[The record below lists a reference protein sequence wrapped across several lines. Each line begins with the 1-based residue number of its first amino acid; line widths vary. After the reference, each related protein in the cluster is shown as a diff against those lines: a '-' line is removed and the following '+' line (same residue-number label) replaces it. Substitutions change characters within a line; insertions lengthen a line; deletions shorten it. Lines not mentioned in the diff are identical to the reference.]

1 MSYLITQ
8 TFIVLLI
15 AALLGMLLG
24 AYLTRIS
31 AAALR
36 ASLRARLRNAETD
49 ARELRA
55 ELDVA
60 VTARGACEA
69 ERKSLRE
76 QLDALKAA
84 PGIAGPDT
92 TEQAEPGAPASPP
105 NESSAPAGN
114 AALSAT
120 ATDSD
125 AADDLQRIKGIGPKI
140 AGILQELGIH
150 RFEQIAAWTPQ
161 DVARVNDHLQFRG
174 RIEREQWVSQAQTL
188 LAAGRADN

>member
-31 AAALR
+31 AAASR
-36 ASLRARLRNAETD
+36 ASLQARLRNAETD

-69 ERKSLRE
+69 ERKLLRE

-84 PGIAGPDT
+84 PDIAKPDT
-92 TEQAEPGAPASPP
+92 TEPSGVDAPASPRK
-105 NESSAPAGN
+105 ESSTPAG
-114 AALSAT
+114 SAVLP
-120 ATDSD
+120 ATSTESD
-125 AADDLQRIKGIGPKI
+125 AVDDLQRIKGIGPKI
-140 AGILQELGIH
+140 AGILQELGVH

-161 DVARVNDHLQFRG
+161 DVARVNDNLRFSG
-174 RIEREQWVSQAQTL
+174 RIEREQWVSQAQAL
-188 LAAGRADN
+188 VAAGRADT